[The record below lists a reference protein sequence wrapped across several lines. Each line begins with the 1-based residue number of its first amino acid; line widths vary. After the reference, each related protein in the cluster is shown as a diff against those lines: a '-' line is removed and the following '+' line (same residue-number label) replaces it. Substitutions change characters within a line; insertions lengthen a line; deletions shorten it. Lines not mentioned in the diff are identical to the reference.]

1 MERGLLFDVERF
13 STKDGPGIR
22 TVVFFKGCNMNCL
35 WCHNPEGIHSGP
47 ELLCR
52 PELCI
57 GCGSCAEVCPTGA
70 HTFSGNSHGF
80 DTSKCRQCLK
90 CADVCFSGA
99 VKACGRTMSADELM
113 EEILRDRLIY
123 EKSGGGVTL
132 TGGEVMMQHEFAAE
146 LARRCAENGIA
157 TAIETNLSL
166 PWSRYEPVLKS
177 LNMVFAD
184 IKHVD
189 STLHREWTGIGNETI
204 LENLRRLDRSGLPY
218 VIRTPIV
225 PGFNDNE
232 ETVSAIA
239 RILRDMKKLEYY
251 ELLTYNPLGA
261 SKGKLINPPA
271 LRSYPIPK
279 KAEMRELA
287 AAAAGFVPTR
297 LDGSRYT

>member
-1 MERGLLFDVERF
+1 MERGLVFDVERF

-35 WCHNPEGIHSGP
+35 WCHNPEGIHSKP

-57 GCGSCAEVCPTGA
+57 GCGSCAEVCTTGA
-70 HTFSGNSHGF
+70 HAFSENGHSF
-80 DTSKCRQCLK
+80 DASKCRQCLR
-90 CADVCFSGA
+90 CADVCFSEA
-99 VKACGRTMSADELM
+99 VKACGRTVSVDELM
-113 EEILRDRLIY
+113 EEILRDKLIY

-132 TGGEVMMQHEFAAE
+132 TGGEVMMQHEFAAV
-146 LARRCAENGIA
+146 LARTCRENGIA
-157 TAIETNLSL
+157 ATIETNLSL
-166 PWSRYEPVLKS
+166 PWSRYEHVLRF

-184 IKHVD
+184 IKHID
-189 STLHREWTGIGNETI
+189 SGQHREWTGIGNETI
-204 LENLRRLDRSGLPY
+204 LENLRRLDSSGLPY

-232 ETVSAIA
+232 ETVSSIA
-239 RILRDMKKLEYY
+239 HILKEMKNLEYY

-261 SKGKLINPPA
+261 SKGMLVDPPA
-271 LRSYPIPK
+271 LRRYPTLK
-279 KAEMRELA
+279 RTKMRELA
-287 AAAAGFVPTR
+287 ATAAGFVPTR